1 MQSKARVVA
10 IACADIHLQHTAP
23 ACRTGEPNWYKAM
36 ARPLDEMRALA
47 EKYEIPILCAGD
59 VFNIWNSGPE
69 LINWAIK
76 HLPKM
81 YAVPGQHDLPQHRLD
96 DVRKSAYWTLVEA
109 GVIENLPISIP
120 MYLEGS
126 FSTAYGFP
134 WGVPIELA
142 PEPEPDTATQARQH
156 DLKIAI
162 AHQYRWIKGHC
173 YTGAQTNARVSMAQG
188 LTDFDVVIFGDNHS
202 GFLTKVGSKTTVF
215 NCGTLMRRKS
225 DEAYYQPQV
234 GLIYSDGCV
243 VPHLLDTSED
253 QLDSTKKEAPE
264 TETVRMDVREFLGQL
279 TNLSKTSLDYQFAIE
294 RYIEDNEVGEATKQ
308 ILTKVLGV

>member
-1 MQSKARVVA
+1 MPPVQSKARVVA
-10 IACADIHLQHTAP
+10 IACADIHLQHNAP
-23 ACRTGEPNWYKAM
+23 ACRAGEPNWYKAM

-47 EKYEIPILCAGD
+47 EKYEVPILCAGD
-59 VFNIWNSGPE
+59 VFDKWNSGPE

-109 GVIENLPISIP
+109 GVIKNLPVGMPLYID
-120 MYLEGS
+120 E
-126 FSTAYGFP
+126 STAVHGFP
-134 WGVPIELA
+134 WGVEIEAKELN
-142 PEPEPDTATQARQH
+142 RQGIN
-156 DLKIAI
+156 IAV

-173 YTGAQTNARVSMAQG
+173 YTGAQTSARVSMAQG

-202 GFLTKVGSKTTVF
+202 GFLTKVGTKTTVF

-225 DEAYYQPQV
+225 DEVYYQPQV
-234 GLIYSDGCV
+234 GIIYSDGCV

-279 TNLSKTSLDYQFAIE
+279 TNLNKTSLDYQFAIE
-294 RYIEDNEVGEATKQ
+294 RYIEDHEVGEATKQ
-308 ILTKVLGV
+308 ILAQVLGE